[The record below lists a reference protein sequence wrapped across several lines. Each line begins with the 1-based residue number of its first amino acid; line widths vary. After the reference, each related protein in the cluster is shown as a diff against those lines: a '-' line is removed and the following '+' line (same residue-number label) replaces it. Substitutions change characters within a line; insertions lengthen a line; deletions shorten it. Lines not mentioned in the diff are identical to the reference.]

1 MALTQPYT
9 YNQVV
14 TLLSDIATNHYQI
27 HSFVDGDLWEVME
40 SNQAA
45 HKKFPLLWVRPLS
58 ANLEFPFETVRMG
71 IAVMDLVNTDESNE
85 NEVLSDTLTILS
97 DIKSILDTPSYANT
111 FIVSKS
117 ASLTP
122 FTERFSAKVTGWAM
136 ELDVKIQ
143 WLGDRCAIP
152 ISSAPTVNNLC
163 KPVTIYD
170 AEGNII
176 ATVPSGGTYQ
186 VGEDAHVNV
195 NGVLFATVISGDTLN
210 VPVKNSSGTNVG
222 TIGSGIVTVPDA
234 TAVLKDSASNT
245 ILSEAIPSGVSENI
259 TAPDGTINLVNTD
272 GDAVS
277 TQTVRSNQTKSVTL
291 ANVAWTDSDGSAES
305 TPYTDAIVC
314 TPQVKSLFS
323 KFTWESGDDTTST
336 VTIDADSAGT
346 YTSSTTDGA
355 SGTITYSKNGGAYAA
370 FSNPTTYANGDTLA
384 VKRTV
389 TTALGWVKITGTYV

>member
-14 TLLSDIATNHYQI
+14 QLLSDIATNHYQI

-163 KPVTIYD
+163 KPVLVYD
-170 AEGNII
+170 QNGNLL
-176 ATVPSGGTYQ
+176 ATVPSGGTYTDSTTGADATVRNTDSTYSVQ
-186 VGEDAHVNV
+186 VASGGTLVLADTTFNFYV
-195 NGVLFATVISGDTLN
+195 NGVLDQTATV
-210 VPVKNSSGTNVG
+210 
-222 TIGSGIVTVPDA
+222 
-234 TAVLKDSASNT
+234 ASM
-245 ILSEAIPSGVSENI
+245 V
-259 TAPDGTINLVNTD
+259 
-272 GDAVS
+272 
-277 TQTVRSNQTKSVTL
+277 NQTF
-291 ANVAWTDSDGSAES
+291 N
-305 TPYTDAIVC
+305 I
-314 TPQVKSLFS
+314 Q
-323 KFTWESGDDTTST
+323 
-336 VTIDADSAGT
+336 
-346 YTSSTTDGA
+346 
-355 SGTITYSKNGGAYAA
+355 
-370 FSNPTTYANGDTLA
+370 
-384 VKRTV
+384 
-389 TTALGWVKITGTYV
+389 

>member
-14 TLLSDIATNHYQI
+14 QLLSDIATNHYQI

-163 KPVTIYD
+163 KPVLVYD
-170 AEGNII
+170 QNGNLL
-176 ATVPSGGTYQ
+176 ATVPSGGTYTDSTVGADATVRNTDSTYSVQ
-186 VGEDAHVNV
+186 VASGGTLVLADTTFNFYV
-195 NGVLFATVISGDTLN
+195 NGVLDQTATV
-210 VPVKNSSGTNVG
+210 
-222 TIGSGIVTVPDA
+222 
-234 TAVLKDSASNT
+234 ASM
-245 ILSEAIPSGVSENI
+245 V
-259 TAPDGTINLVNTD
+259 
-272 GDAVS
+272 
-277 TQTVRSNQTKSVTL
+277 NQTF
-291 ANVAWTDSDGSAES
+291 N
-305 TPYTDAIVC
+305 I
-314 TPQVKSLFS
+314 Q
-323 KFTWESGDDTTST
+323 
-336 VTIDADSAGT
+336 
-346 YTSSTTDGA
+346 
-355 SGTITYSKNGGAYAA
+355 
-370 FSNPTTYANGDTLA
+370 
-384 VKRTV
+384 
-389 TTALGWVKITGTYV
+389 

>member
-163 KPVTIYD
+163 KPVLVYD
-170 AEGNII
+170 QNGNLL
-176 ATVPSGGTYQ
+176 ATVPSGGTYTDST
-186 VGEDAHVNV
+186 VGADATVRNTDSTYSVTVASGGTLVLADTIFNFYV
-195 NGVLFATVISGDTLN
+195 NGVLDQTATV
-210 VPVKNSSGTNVG
+210 
-222 TIGSGIVTVPDA
+222 
-234 TAVLKDSASNT
+234 ASM
-245 ILSEAIPSGVSENI
+245 V
-259 TAPDGTINLVNTD
+259 
-272 GDAVS
+272 
-277 TQTVRSNQTKSVTL
+277 NQTF
-291 ANVAWTDSDGSAES
+291 N
-305 TPYTDAIVC
+305 I
-314 TPQVKSLFS
+314 Q
-323 KFTWESGDDTTST
+323 
-336 VTIDADSAGT
+336 
-346 YTSSTTDGA
+346 
-355 SGTITYSKNGGAYAA
+355 
-370 FSNPTTYANGDTLA
+370 
-384 VKRTV
+384 
-389 TTALGWVKITGTYV
+389 

>member
-14 TLLSDIATNHYQI
+14 QLLSDIATNHYQI

-163 KPVTIYD
+163 KPVLVYD
-170 AEGNII
+170 QNGNLL
-176 ATVPSGGTYQ
+176 ATVPSGGTYTDSTVGADATVRNTDSTYSVQ
-186 VGEDAHVNV
+186 VASGGTLILADTTYNFYI
-195 NGVLFATVISGDTLN
+195 NGVLNQTATV
-210 VPVKNSSGTNVG
+210 
-222 TIGSGIVTVPDA
+222 
-234 TAVLKDSASNT
+234 ASM
-245 ILSEAIPSGVSENI
+245 V
-259 TAPDGTINLVNTD
+259 
-272 GDAVS
+272 
-277 TQTVRSNQTKSVTL
+277 NQTF
-291 ANVAWTDSDGSAES
+291 N
-305 TPYTDAIVC
+305 I
-314 TPQVKSLFS
+314 Q
-323 KFTWESGDDTTST
+323 
-336 VTIDADSAGT
+336 
-346 YTSSTTDGA
+346 
-355 SGTITYSKNGGAYAA
+355 
-370 FSNPTTYANGDTLA
+370 
-384 VKRTV
+384 
-389 TTALGWVKITGTYV
+389 

>member
-14 TLLSDIATNHYQI
+14 QLLSDIATNHYQI

-163 KPVTIYD
+163 KPVLVYD
-170 AEGNII
+170 QNGNLL
-176 ATVPSGGTYQ
+176 ATVPSGGTYTDSTVGADATVRNTDSTYSVQ
-186 VGEDAHVNV
+186 VASGGTLVLADTIFNFYV
-195 NGVLFATVISGDTLN
+195 NGVLDQTATV
-210 VPVKNSSGTNVG
+210 
-222 TIGSGIVTVPDA
+222 
-234 TAVLKDSASNT
+234 ASM
-245 ILSEAIPSGVSENI
+245 V
-259 TAPDGTINLVNTD
+259 
-272 GDAVS
+272 
-277 TQTVRSNQTKSVTL
+277 NQTF
-291 ANVAWTDSDGSAES
+291 N
-305 TPYTDAIVC
+305 I
-314 TPQVKSLFS
+314 Q
-323 KFTWESGDDTTST
+323 
-336 VTIDADSAGT
+336 
-346 YTSSTTDGA
+346 
-355 SGTITYSKNGGAYAA
+355 
-370 FSNPTTYANGDTLA
+370 
-384 VKRTV
+384 
-389 TTALGWVKITGTYV
+389 

>member
-1 MALTQPYT
+1 MSLTQPYT

-14 TLLSDIATNHYQI
+14 QLFSDIATNHYQI

-40 SNQAA
+40 SNQAT

-58 ANLEFPFETVRMG
+58 ASFEFPFETVRMG

-163 KPVTIYD
+163 KPVYIYND
-170 AEGNII
+170 AGALI
-176 ATVPSGGTYQ
+176 ATVPSGGTYTDSSICAAAT
-186 VGEDAHVNV
+186 VRNSDSTYSTTVASGATLVLADTTYNFYI
-195 NGVLFATVISGDTLN
+195 NGVLDQTATV
-210 VPVKNSSGTNVG
+210 
-222 TIGSGIVTVPDA
+222 
-234 TAVLKDSASNT
+234 ASM
-245 ILSEAIPSGVSENI
+245 V
-259 TAPDGTINLVNTD
+259 
-272 GDAVS
+272 
-277 TQTVRSNQTKSVTL
+277 NQTF
-291 ANVAWTDSDGSAES
+291 N
-305 TPYTDAIVC
+305 I
-314 TPQVKSLFS
+314 Q
-323 KFTWESGDDTTST
+323 
-336 VTIDADSAGT
+336 
-346 YTSSTTDGA
+346 
-355 SGTITYSKNGGAYAA
+355 
-370 FSNPTTYANGDTLA
+370 
-384 VKRTV
+384 
-389 TTALGWVKITGTYV
+389 